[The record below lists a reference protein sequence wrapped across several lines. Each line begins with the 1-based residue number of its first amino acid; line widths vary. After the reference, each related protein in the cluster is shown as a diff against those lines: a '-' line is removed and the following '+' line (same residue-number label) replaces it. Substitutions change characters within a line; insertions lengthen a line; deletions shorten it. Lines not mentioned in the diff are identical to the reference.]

1 MSYIQI
7 PSTFFLLD
15 LIIYCNDLYKNCC
28 IFTGPTY
35 LTVEKVMD
43 AFSGAR
49 ELCILVP
56 FLLYNC
62 TGFSLTISDS
72 ANEMKGN
79 DCIIPSC
86 YTLVEREVDVS
97 RKDGLSLFSSDMDES
112 ALPPYVASPR
122 NSSSKE
128 HIVSTRKNVNI
139 DSQRFQCKHI
149 ISPSSSVIIHEQSEK
164 LDSGKVKA
172 CMYSPNPNSFE
183 SETMV
188 RVRWSEYIVE
198 NTPESSWS
206 SPFSLIPPSGSCS
219 VLVPQPSTNAAF
231 ILSVT
236 SSVVEGPFSGRTRAI
251 TFQPR

>member
-1 MSYIQI
+1 MR
-7 PSTFFLLD
+7 
-15 LIIYCNDLYKNCC
+15 
-28 IFTGPTY
+28 IFVGPTY

-49 ELCILVP
+49 ELCIFVP

-62 TGFSLTISDS
+62 TGFSLIVSDS

-79 DCIIPSC
+79 DCTIPSC
-86 YTLVEREVDVS
+86 YTLVEREVHVG
-97 RKDGLSLFSSDMDES
+97 RKDGLSLLSSDMD
-112 ALPPYVASPR
+112 ASTTTPVITSLR

-128 HIVSTRKNVNI
+128 HIISTRKNVDT
-139 DSQRFQCKHI
+139 DSQRFQSKPM
-149 ISPSSSVIIHEQSEK
+149 ISSGSSTIIHEQSDK

-172 CMYSPNPNSFE
+172 CMYSPNPNPSE

-188 RVRWSEYIVE
+188 RVRRSECLVE
-198 NTPESSWS
+198 NTLNSSWS
-206 SPFSLIPPSGSCS
+206 SPFSLVPPSGSCS

-236 SSVVEGPFSGRTRAI
+236 SSVVDGPFAGRTRAI

>member
-1 MSYIQI
+1 MR
-7 PSTFFLLD
+7 
-15 LIIYCNDLYKNCC
+15 
-28 IFTGPTY
+28 IFVGPTY

-49 ELCILVP
+49 ELCIFVP

-62 TGFSLTISDS
+62 TGFSLIVSDS

-79 DCIIPSC
+79 DCTIPSC
-86 YTLVEREVDVS
+86 YTLVEREVHVG
-97 RKDGLSLFSSDMDES
+97 RKDGLSLLSSDMD
-112 ALPPYVASPR
+112 ASTTTPVIASLR

-128 HIVSTRKNVNI
+128 HIVSTRKNVDT
-139 DSQRFQCKHI
+139 DSQRFQSKPM
-149 ISPSSSVIIHEQSEK
+149 ISSGSSTIIHEQSDK

-172 CMYSPNPNSFE
+172 CMYSPNPNPSE

-188 RVRWSEYIVE
+188 RVRRSECLVE
-198 NTPESSWS
+198 NTLNSSWS
-206 SPFSLIPPSGSCS
+206 SPFSLVPPSGSCS

-236 SSVVEGPFSGRTRAI
+236 SSAVDGPFAGRTRAI